1 MPAQRRQSL
10 RVELVKVSGTPGTI
24 FRPGDRVK
32 LKITNLQEPN
42 PDNINDPERVLN
54 VTVFNLGS
62 DWGISQVYPQRAGTF
77 EPVNPQLSIELQF
90 EAYLPEGV
98 SSDTGQLKIFAT
110 RATTSFRWL
119 ELPPLDKPDTRSAA
133 CALP

>member
-1 MPAQRRQSL
+1 
-10 RVELVKVSGTPGTI
+10 
-24 FRPGDRVK
+24 
-32 LKITNLQEPN
+32 
-42 PDNINDPERVLN
+42 

-77 EPVNPQLSIELQF
+77 EPVNPQLSIELPF

-98 SSDTGQLKIFAT
+98 VKDTGQFKIFAT

-133 CALP
+133 SRSAVTDPLEQMLVQITGDAITTRALRLTSERKDVGWTVAQVEFHVEK